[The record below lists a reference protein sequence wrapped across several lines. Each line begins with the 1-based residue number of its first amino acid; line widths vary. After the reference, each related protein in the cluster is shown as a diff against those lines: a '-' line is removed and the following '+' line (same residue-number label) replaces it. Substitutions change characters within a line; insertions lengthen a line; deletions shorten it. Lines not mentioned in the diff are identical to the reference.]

1 MTLTL
6 TLLPMVWAGTVG
18 GGSASLEDVYAPRR
32 VAVLVGV
39 DSYQDP
45 ALTPLRYAA
54 KDARDLAR
62 VLQADAGGSFDRVL
76 VVTGP
81 EATTAAGIQRAI
93 DVATADLQR
102 DDTFVL
108 YLSGHGTLTIDPTV
122 GTRLWFL
129 PSDGKLADAPRTGL
143 AVDWLEERV
152 SDVDARRRVLI
163 LDTCHNGRDK
173 SSLDPTTAR
182 ILDGMRGE
190 PPTPRTPRE
199 VSESEARLYAAQY
212 YQPAME
218 DGELRNGVYTHFLVE
233 ALSTAAAEA
242 DLDGDRLVDVTEAH
256 AWARDRTIQWTGG
269 MQVPR
274 AEFRIVGREEIF
286 LAGHEATRSAAERAL
301 LAATDSILSS
311 ARVLVDGQPRGVL
324 PELVALEP
332 GRHLIE
338 VESAEGELLLRRSIG
353 VKAGE
358 TVMIEDLIP
367 SSAPAW
373 ELLGGAWVRQ
383 EWGGSR
389 VLPPTGLGLELS
401 RVHPGLGPR
410 WLAPELH
417 LRGGWG
423 LSSMPVE
430 NLPVDVA
437 VQGWDLGLGGSLG
450 VQARRVPLTVG
461 PGLDVL
467 VLGRRY
473 EGYYGPEA
481 QALPTL
487 APALRA
493 TWRTPL
499 PSGRTLVV
507 RAESRILPLEY
518 SGATSLAAQ
527 HGLAVGLGAP

>member
-1 MTLTL
+1 MI
-6 TLLPMVWAGTVG
+6 TLLSLLPLAWAGSVG
-18 GGSASLEDVYAPRR
+18 GSTAPLNQVYAPRR

-45 ALTPLRYAA
+45 ALDPLRFAA

-62 VLQADAGGSFDRVL
+62 ILQADSGGSFDRVL

-102 DDTFVL
+102 DDTFLL
-108 YLSGHGTLTIDPTV
+108 YMSGHGTLTIDPSV

-129 PSDGKLADAPRTGL
+129 PSDGRLSEAPRTGL

-152 SDVDARRRVLI
+152 ADVDARRRVLI

-173 SSLDPTTAR
+173 SSLDPATAR
-182 ILDGMRGE
+182 LLEGMRGE
-190 PPTPRTPRE
+190 PPAPRSFRE

-218 DGELRNGVYTHFLVE
+218 DGQLRNGVYTHFLVE
-233 ALSTAAAEA
+233 ALSTGAAQA
-242 DLDGDRLVDVTEAH
+242 DLDGDGLVDVTEAH

-274 AEFRIVGREEIF
+274 AEFRIVGREEIY
-286 LAGHEATRSAAERAL
+286 LAGSEATRSAAERAL

-332 GRHLIE
+332 GRRRIE
-338 VESAEGELLLRRSIG
+338 VQSAEGELLLHRTVRVQPG
-353 VKAGE
+353 Q
-358 TVMIEDLIP
+358 TVMIEDLLP
-367 SSAPAW
+367 SSAPSWDLVGGVWARQQPA
-373 ELLGGAWVRQ
+373 LL
-383 EWGGSR
+383 
-389 VLPPTGLGLELS
+389 VLPPVGLALELS

-410 WLAPELH
+410 WLAPDLH

-423 LSSMPVE
+423 LASMPVE

-437 VQGWDLGLGGSLG
+437 VQGLDLGLGVGLG
-450 VQARRVPLTVG
+450 VQARRLPLTLG
-461 PGLDVL
+461 PTLDAG

-473 EGYYGPEA
+473 EGYYGPEL
-481 QALPTL
+481 QAIPTL
-487 APALRA
+487 SAGLRA
-493 TWRTPL
+493 SWRAPL
-499 PSGRTLVV
+499 PGGRTLVL
-507 RAESRILPLEY
+507 RAESRALPLQYED
-518 SGATSLAAQ
+518 AWSLGWQ
-527 HGLAVGLGAP
+527 HGVAAGLVLP